1 MSVNL
6 FRRPRLRRPYMLAA
20 WPGIGY
26 VATSVALYIKE
37 ALGAEEL
44 AEIEPY
50 EFFRPNSVLVK
61 NNVIS
66 VQEVSENP
74 LPQSKFYYWKNKLSD
89 HDLIIFI
96 GEAQPLG
103 REWEFARL
111 IMDVVQ
117 RFKVER
123 IFTSAA
129 AVASISYSQQPAVWA
144 AATGSKL
151 LNYLKQ
157 YNVVLRDKIKV
168 DGLNGLLLGVAKE
181 EGIDGI
187 CLLGEVPFYI
197 AQLEIEYPKSSR
209 AIMEVLTEMLEIKV
223 DMSTLNQL
231 VDHAETEMK
240 ELEEEVI
247 HKMGQIV
254 VYPQNSED
262 EAGAGEEVTTGEVS
276 PSVRQKIEQ
285 LFDQVAKDKSKA
297 GQLKVEL
304 DRWKLFD
311 EYEDRFLNIF
321 RKMGG

>member
-1 MSVNL
+1 
-6 FRRPRLRRPYMLAA
+6 MLAA

-26 VATSVALYIKE
+26 VATSVAIYIKE
-37 ALGAEEL
+37 ALDAEEL

-74 LPQSKFYYWKNKLSD
+74 LPQSKFYYWKNKDSD

-103 REWEFARL
+103 MEWEFAEFVL
-111 IMDVVQ
+111 DVAR

-144 AATGSKL
+144 AATNAKL
-151 LNYLKQ
+151 VNYLKQ

-197 AQLEIEYPKSSR
+197 AQLEIEYPKSAR
-209 AIMEVLTEMLEIKV
+209 AILEVLSEMLEIKI
-223 DMSTLNQL
+223 DMSTLDQL
-231 VDHAETEMK
+231 VEHTESDMK

-254 VYPQNSED
+254 IYPQDSEE
-262 EAGAGEEVTTGEVS
+262 EAVMGEETNLGEVP
-276 PSVRQKIEQ
+276 PSARQKIEQ
-285 LFDQVAKDKSKA
+285 LFEQAAKDKSKA

-304 DRWKLFD
+304 DRWKLFE
-311 EYEDRFLNIF
+311 EYQDRFLNIF

>member
-66 VQEVSENP
+66 VQEVADNP
-74 LPQSKFYYWKNKLSD
+74 LPQSKFYYWKNKYSE

-103 REWEFARL
+103 REWEFANL
-111 IMDVVQ
+111 IMDVAK

-144 AATGSKL
+144 AATSSKL
-151 LNYLKQ
+151 LNYLQ
-157 YNVVLRDKIKV
+157 HYDVVLRDKIKV
-168 DGLNGLLLGVAKE
+168 DGLNGLLLGIAKN
-181 EGIDGI
+181 EGYDGI

-209 AIMEVLTEMLEIKV
+209 AVLEVLSKMLEIKV
-223 DMSTLNQL
+223 DMDNINQL
-231 VDHAETEMK
+231 VEHAESEMK

-247 HKMGQIV
+247 HKMNQIV
-254 VYPQNSED
+254 IYPQNSEE
-262 EAGAGEEVTTGEVS
+262 EAASREDVSTEVIP
-276 PSVRQKIEQ
+276 PSVREKIEQ
-285 LFDQVAKDKSKA
+285 LFEQAAKDKSKA
-297 GQLKVEL
+297 GQLKLEL

-321 RKMGG
+321 RKMGA